1 MASDEVRYTT
11 GQVWDAVV
19 TATGGFRPHI
29 DCIRIEGEAYITE
42 VKVCYTKNL
51 TRVDC
56 DGIKA
61 VKGQTGDM
69 MGTCLRYTS
78 LNPVYGNHRT
88 LLSLVLHGFI
98 SGIPKA
104 SSTRPRPRRAP
115 RRSSCAARGAWW
127 RAWCAACWGR
137 ARRCSGRDTTS

>member
-1 MASDEVRYTT
+1 MQWLAEAGVVASDEVLYTT

-78 LNPVYGNHRT
+78 LNPVYGNHRA
-88 LLSLVLHGFI
+88 V
-98 SGIPKA
+98 
-104 SSTRPRPRRAP
+104 
-115 RRSSCAARGAWW
+115 
-127 RAWCAACWGR
+127 
-137 ARRCSGRDTTS
+137 

>member
-1 MASDEVRYTT
+1 MFCIFKGNKYIEYLLAVVQWLAEAGVVASDEVRYTT

-29 DCIRIEGEAYITE
+29 DCIRVEGEAYITE

-78 LNPVYGNHRT
+78 LNLVHGN
-88 LLSLVLHGFI
+88 LLAV
-98 SGIPKA
+98 
-104 SSTRPRPRRAP
+104 
-115 RRSSCAARGAWW
+115 
-127 RAWCAACWGR
+127 
-137 ARRCSGRDTTS
+137 